1 MPHPHL
7 VRTSQVGPVK
17 RGPVKTWEVHVS
29 MRGPLLNVKVFP
41 QPTTNGIS
49 QPTTNGKLFGVRIL

>member
-17 RGPVKTWEVHVS
+17 RGPVKTGEVHVS
-29 MRGPLLNVKVFP
+29 LRGPLLNVKVFP
-41 QPTTNGIS
+41 QPTTNGI
-49 QPTTNGKLFGVRIL
+49 LFGVRILQ